1 MSSIVAARMNYNLVL
16 PFHENSVRN
25 PQAPALFVG
34 DSRYSYGELA
44 SFARRISGWLDRKAG
59 ERSDRVG
66 ILASRSLEAYAGVLG
81 TLWSGAAYVP
91 IKPDTPEDRVI
102 RILQQTELDA
112 LIADQAGL
120 NILSNRVLESAP
132 KRILFGPD
140 AKPPQSALEFREI
153 SFESFREISDEGPDQ
168 PVIVSGDDLAYIIFT
183 SGTTGTPKGVMIENE
198 SVCQFI
204 EIMHQRFLLDADDR
218 IAEASELTFDASVFD
233 MFMAWSSG
241 AALYVVPAS
250 QLMAPAKFI
259 RDHEL
264 TLWFSVPSTA
274 SFMGRMKM
282 LKPGAFPSLRISIF
296 AGEALAVST
305 AQAWQIAAPNSIV
318 ENFYGPT
325 ELTVD
330 CIAQT
335 LEDPPYVT
343 RDRGTLAIGTVFPG
357 VRAGIV
363 DADLKFLSPEQEGE
377 LVVSTRQAARGYF
390 EDPELTASR
399 FPTLNGERWYR
410 TGDLA
415 YEDTFGTFHHL
426 GRIDNQVKILGN
438 RVELEEVEAHLRNIL
453 GTDMVAAVA
462 WPLVDSRATGI
473 VAFHCALGVTRD
485 AARDEMKKR
494 VPDYMVPQRIHYLD
508 ALPLGATGKIDRKA
522 LARLLDEA
530 KL

>member
-1 MSSIVAARMNYNLVL
+1 MSAIVPARASYNLAL
-16 PFHENSVRN
+16 PFYENSVLN
-25 PQAPALFVG
+25 PQALALFVA
-34 DSRYSYGELA
+34 DSRFSYGQLA
-44 SFARRISGWLDRKAG
+44 SLARRISGWLDLKTG
-59 ERSDRVG
+59 QRSGKVG
-66 ILASRSLEAYAGVLG
+66 ILASRTLEAYAGVLG

-102 RILQQTELDA
+102 RILQQTKLDA
-112 LIADQAGL
+112 LIVDQAGL
-120 NILSNRVLESAP
+120 NRLSERVLECAP
-132 KRILFGPD
+132 GRILFGPD
-140 AKPPQSALEFREI
+140 AKPSQSAADFPGICL
-153 SFESFREISDEGPDQ
+153 ESFAELSDKGPDR
-168 PVIVSGDDLAYIIFT
+168 PVTVAGDELAYIIFT

-204 EIMHQRFLLDADDR
+204 EIMHRRFALRPDDR
-218 IAEASELTFDASVFD
+218 VAEASELTFDASVFD

-241 AALYVVPAS
+241 AALYAVPAS

-264 TLWFSVPSTA
+264 TIWFSVPSTP

-305 AQAWQIAAPNSIV
+305 AQAWQVAAPNSIV

-330 CIAQT
+330 CIAQR

-343 RDRGTLAIGTVFPG
+343 PNRGTMAIGTVFPG

-363 DADLKFLSPEQEGE
+363 DADLKFLPRGEEGE

-390 EDPELTASR
+390 QDAELTAAR
-399 FPTLNGERWYR
+399 FPTLDGERWYR

-415 YEDTFGTFHHL
+415 YEDASGTFHHL
-426 GRIDNQVKILGN
+426 GRIDNQVKVLGN
-438 RVELEEVEAHLRNIL
+438 RVELEEVEAHLREIL

-462 WPLVDSRATGI
+462 WPLVDSRAAGI
-473 VAFHCALGVTRD
+473 AAFHCAPGITRET
-485 AARDEMKKR
+485 AREEMKKR

-508 ALPLGATGKIDRKA
+508 TLPLGSSGKIDRKA
-522 LARLLDEA
+522 LIRLLDEA